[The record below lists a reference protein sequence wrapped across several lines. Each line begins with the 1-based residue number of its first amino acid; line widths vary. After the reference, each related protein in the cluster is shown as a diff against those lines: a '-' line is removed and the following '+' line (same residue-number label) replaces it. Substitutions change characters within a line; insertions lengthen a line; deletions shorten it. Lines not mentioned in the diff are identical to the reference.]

1 MRAVITSIDNQGR
14 SCVVE
19 EKHIVFDS
27 SGGDPVA
34 NTVVWTTESCP
45 PAAGLSGHAMVVDM
59 GLPPGIVRW
68 LALEWEA
75 GATVPFHHTDSV
87 DYAFVFEGS
96 VELMLDDGSHQ
107 LGPGD
112 FVVLNGV
119 DHAWKAGPDGCRMSS
134 VTTGTARAQ

>member
-1 MRAVITSIDNQGR
+1 MA
-14 SCVVE
+14 
-19 EKHIVFDS
+19 
-27 SGGDPVA
+27 
-34 NTVVWTTESCP
+34 
-45 PAAGLSGHAMVVDM
+45 VDM

-75 GATVPFHHTDSV
+75 GTTVPFHHTDSV

-96 VELMLDDGSHQ
+96 VELMLDDGPHQ

-134 VTTGTARAQ
+134 VTIGTARAQ

>member
-1 MRAVITSIDNQGR
+1 MRAVITNVDDQGR

-19 EKHIVFDS
+19 EKHLVFDS

-45 PAAGLSGHAMVVDM
+45 PPAGPGGHAMVVDM

-68 LALEWEA
+68 LALEWEP

-96 VELMLDDGSHQ
+96 VELMLDDGPHQ

-119 DHAWKAGPDGCRMSS
+119 D
-134 VTTGTARAQ
+134 